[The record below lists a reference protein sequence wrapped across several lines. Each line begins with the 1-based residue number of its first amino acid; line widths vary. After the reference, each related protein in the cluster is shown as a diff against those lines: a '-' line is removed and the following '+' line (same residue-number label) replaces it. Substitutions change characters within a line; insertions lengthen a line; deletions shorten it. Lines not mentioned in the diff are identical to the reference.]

1 MRKRNYVR
9 FEGGEGGGSVERVCL
24 KAEQK
29 GAGHCLYYDAKH
41 LRFAN

>member
-1 MRKRNYVR
+1 MWGKWIMFALR
-9 FEGGEGGGSVERVCL
+9 GGGGVSVERVCL

>member
-1 MRKRNYVR
+1 MWGKGIM
-9 FEGGEGGGSVERVCL
+9 FAGGVSVERVCL